1 MAKKVDAFDGTNFLV
16 CDKRCNQCL
25 FSSAKIVGDERK
37 EDLLASCAAS
47 GSYFICHK
55 SDSKRPVVCRGFFDE
70 ADNQACKVAA
80 RLNLVKFVKPNG
92 DV

>member
-16 CDKRCNQCL
+16 CEKRCNQCL

-37 EDLLASCAAS
+37 KDLLTSCTNS

-55 SDSKRPVVCRGFFDE
+55 SKPGRPVVCRGFFDE
-70 ADNQACKVAA
+70 ANNQACRVAA
-80 RLNLVKFVKPNG
+80 RLRLVKFVKPDG
-92 DV
+92 DT